1 MKYDKTRPG
10 LRQIQSGSCCG
21 QFRQTDA
28 QIIISFETFLWA
40 SASSGTFFSDH
51 RQGYK
56 KPHVSAGIGIMAVRT
71 GIEPV
76 ISSVTGRHVNRYTN
90 AP

>member
-56 KPHVSAGIGIMAVRT
+56 KTACFSGNRNHGGAYGNRT
-71 GIEPV
+71 RDLLRDRE
-76 ISSVTGRHVNRYTN
+76 
-90 AP
+90 AC